1 MPVLVVSQ
9 AFTANQKNV
18 NIFSG
23 WQYEF
28 APYPST
34 VKLLVRSTTA
44 GNVMA
49 LYSGSETIQESS
61 PVQGGGTAGTTP
73 SELNTAPQIWHAAG
87 GDRLKT
93 KMDEVLGGT
102 PTVDAII
109 FIAHL

>member
-1 MPVLVVSQ
+1 MPILVVSQ
-9 AFTANQKNV
+9 AMTANQKGL

-28 APYPST
+28 APFPCT
-34 VKLLVRSTTA
+34 VKLLIRATTTA
-44 GNVMA
+44 VLMA

-73 SELNTAPQIWHAAG
+73 AELNTAPQIWLAAG

-93 KMDEVLGGT
+93 KLDETAGGT

-109 FIAHL
+109 NLSPL

>member
-9 AFTANQKNV
+9 AMTANQKGL

-28 APYPST
+28 APYPSA
-34 VKLLVRSTTA
+34 VKLLIRATTTA
-44 GNVMA
+44 VLMA
-49 LYSGSETIQESS
+49 LYTGSETVQESS
-61 PVQGGGTAGTTP
+61 PVQGGGTIGTTP

-93 KMDEVLGGT
+93 KLDETAGGT
-102 PTVDAII
+102 PTIDAII
-109 FIAHL
+109 FLAHL

>member
-9 AFTANQKNV
+9 ALTANQRGFNA
-18 NIFSG
+18 FSG

-34 VKLLVRSTTA
+34 VKLLIRATTA
-44 GNVMA
+44 GALMA

-61 PVQGGGTAGTTP
+61 PIQGGGTAGTTP

-93 KMDEVLGGT
+93 KIDEILGGT
-102 PTVDAII
+102 PTIDAII